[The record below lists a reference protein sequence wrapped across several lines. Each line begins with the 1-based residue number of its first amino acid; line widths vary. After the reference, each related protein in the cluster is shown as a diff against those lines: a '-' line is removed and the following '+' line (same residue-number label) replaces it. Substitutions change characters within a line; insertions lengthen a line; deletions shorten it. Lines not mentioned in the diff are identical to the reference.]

1 MGFMARRIVERGN
14 VKQKA
19 PRRSKRMSKEERRSQ
34 LLQTALE
41 VIREE
46 GTEALT
52 LARLAERA
60 GVTKP
65 ITYEHFGTRSGLLIA
80 LFSNYDDKTTAAVR
94 EALSTKGETL
104 EGVAS
109 ILSTSYIDTCL
120 LMGPEVRAVYNSLS
134 TTPETEAFR
143 QSWRDFLIDEFRRGF
158 APFINLSKKESKP
171 LLIGLLGAAEL
182 LAEAALTARVSR
194 SEAITAVGHLMIR
207 AFSQNANEIGKKLS
221 TNRR

>member
-1 MGFMARRIVERGN
+1 MARRSNGQQSI
-14 VKQKA
+14 KQQTS
-19 PRRSKRMSKEERRSQ
+19 RRSKRMSKEERRSQ

-41 VIREE
+41 VIRDE

-80 LFSNYDDKTTAAVR
+80 LFRDYDDKTTEAVR
-94 EALSTKGETL
+94 EALATEGETL

-109 ILSTSYIDTCL
+109 ILSTSYLDTCL
-120 LMGPEVRAVYNSLS
+120 LMGPELRAVYNSLS
-134 TTPETEAFR
+134 TMPETEAFR
-143 QSWRDFLIDEFRRGF
+143 QSWREFLIDEFRRGF
-158 APFINLSKKESKP
+158 TPFGKLSKKESRP

-182 LAEAALTARVSR
+182 LAEMAVTARVSR
-194 SEAITAVGHLMIR
+194 TEAITALEHLMIR
-207 AFSQNANEIGKKLS
+207 AFRAK
-221 TNRR
+221 